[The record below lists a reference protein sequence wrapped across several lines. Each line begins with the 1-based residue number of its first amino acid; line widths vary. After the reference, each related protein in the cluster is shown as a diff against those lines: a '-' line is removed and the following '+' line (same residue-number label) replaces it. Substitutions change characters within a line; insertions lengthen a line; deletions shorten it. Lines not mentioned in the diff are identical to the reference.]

1 MDDPKELTSIKEAVV
16 MQNLFSKG
24 SSYVCKETA
33 FQHCFGFDSTSKCEQ
48 ALEPYTKSCQ
58 AVMAREIKKQK
69 GKFDSKDALKN
80 AFLFYTGCLMGSYAE
95 ENHFERTEVLQCM
108 KGK

>member
-1 MDDPKELTSIKEAVV
+1 

-69 GKFDSKDALKN
+69 GKFDSKDALKKCFSLLYRVFN
-80 AFLFYTGCLMGSYAE
+80 GELCRRKSFRANRSTAMY
-95 ENHFERTEVLQCM
+95 ER
-108 KGK
+108 